1 MAENAMSR
9 RKPQLSDEE
18 LALWAHVAASVKPLP
33 GRKPLVPKPAPAPA
47 AEVRPVGVF
56 ASLDAAPPPRPALQ
70 PLAQMERRMRQR
82 VSRGRAPI
90 DGVIDLHGMRQD
102 EAHRALV
109 AFIRR
114 KQHEGA
120 AVVIIVTGKGDPD
133 PDKGRGVL
141 KRMVPHWLADPGLRN
156 AVIGYEEAG
165 LRHGGGGAL
174 YVRIRRQRENG

>member
-1 MAENAMSR
+1 MR

-18 LALWAHVAASVKPLP
+18 LDLWAHVAASVRPLP
-33 GRKPLVPKPAPAPA
+33 GRKPPPVRQAPGPATEMRPA
-47 AEVRPVGVF
+47 GVF
-56 ASLDAAPPPRPALQ
+56 ASLDTTPPQRPALQ

-102 EAHRALV
+102 EAHRALL

-114 KQHEGA
+114 KHHDGA
-120 AVVIIVTGKGDPD
+120 AVVIVITGKGDPD

-141 KRMVPHWLADPGLRN
+141 KRMVPHWLADPGLRSC
-156 AVIGYEEAG
+156 VIGYEEAG
-165 LRHGGGGAL
+165 MRHGGGGAL
-174 YVRIRRQRENG
+174 YVRIRRPRGDG